1 MESDPKGFTPT
12 PPPQPYCMGTGKP
25 LQFPELRR
33 DTAGSRF
40 RKTGQ
45 ATMYKVNLR
54 GRGGVLEVGRPFQR
68 QVPTRIGDVNGLS
81 SRHR

>member
-1 MESDPKGFTPT
+1 
-12 PPPQPYCMGTGKP
+12 
-25 LQFPELRR
+25 
-33 DTAGSRF
+33 
-40 RKTGQ
+40 
-45 ATMYKVNLR
+45 MYKVNLR